1 MLKLLIEE
9 EASLQA
15 KVKNFEIPPK
25 KKERKPLRNTEEF
38 SCIENLVETQR
49 VEKINS

>member
-15 KVKNFEIPPK
+15 KLKKFEIAPK
-25 KKERKPLRNTEEF
+25 KKEREPLRNIEEF
-38 SCIENLVETQR
+38 LCIENLIETQR